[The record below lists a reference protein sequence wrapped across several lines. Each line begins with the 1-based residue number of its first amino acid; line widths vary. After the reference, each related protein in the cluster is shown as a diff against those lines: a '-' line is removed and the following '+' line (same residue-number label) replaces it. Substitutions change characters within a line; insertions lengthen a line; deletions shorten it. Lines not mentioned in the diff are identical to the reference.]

1 MPEGPSLPLY
11 EISVSHDA
19 LVSSDSTDVAGNPSK
34 RSYRCS
40 KFCSARFMGAS
51 LIAMLI
57 ITLLWK
63 LGLGS
68 VFGVVDVDVASY
80 EVLAH
85 GDGFEIRR
93 YAASTA
99 VATTTEAGHGAFM
112 RLAGFIGVMGEA
124 KNERRQKIPM
134 TAPVVNVESS
144 HGAEMQFILPVQVNS
159 TAPKPTGQGVHLVTR
174 PSAMFG
180 VETFSGSFRTAD
192 VAKRATALAA
202 KLRVGGYKVDKSAP
216 WLYMR
221 YNPPWTLGPFRRNE
235 VAVQLQTW

>member
-1 MPEGPSLPLY
+1 MPEGPTLPLY

-19 LVSSDSTDVAGNPSK
+19 LVSSEASDVAGSPSK
-34 RSYRCS
+34 RSYKCLR
-40 KFCSARFMGAS
+40 FCSARFLGIS
-51 LIAMLI
+51 LLTVFA
-57 ITLLWK
+57 TALLWK

-68 VFGVVDVDVASY
+68 IFGVEDVGEASY

-85 GDGFEIRR
+85 GDGYEIRR
-93 YAASTA
+93 YAPSTA
-99 VATTTEAGHGAFM
+99 VATATGSEHGAFM

-124 KNERRQKIPM
+124 QNERHQKIPM

-144 HGAEMQFILPVQVNS
+144 RGTEMQFILPADVNN
-159 TAPKPTGQGVHLVTR
+159 TAPRPTARGVHLVTR

-180 VETFSGSFRTAD
+180 VETFSGSWRTSD

-202 KLRVGGYKVDKSAP
+202 KLQVGGYRIDKSAP

-221 YNPPWTLGPFRRNE
+221 YNPPWTLAPFRRNE
-235 VAVQLQTW
+235 VAVQLQS